1 MAKTKKVTI
10 TLDDPVNVCKLD
22 ELVEYIATVFDDLEL
37 SYAIEYS
44 EEDCP
49 DEPTP

>member
-1 MAKTKKVTI
+1 MAKVKKVTI
-10 TLDDPVNVCKLD
+10 TLDDKVEQNQVDQMVEFLATWFD
-22 ELVEYIATVFDDLEL
+22 EFGF

-49 DEPTP
+49 DETP